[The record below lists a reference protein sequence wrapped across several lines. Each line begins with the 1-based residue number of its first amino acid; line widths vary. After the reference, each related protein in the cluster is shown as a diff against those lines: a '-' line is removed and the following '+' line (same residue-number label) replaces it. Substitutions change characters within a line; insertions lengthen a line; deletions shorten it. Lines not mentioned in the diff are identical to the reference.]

1 MIDNKCVLCGK
12 TEFEHFETIV
22 DKMYTIVYEMC
33 TNCGLVRQWP
43 RLSDM
48 ESEWYNNNNYR
59 ETRSAHSIEDYEKLR
74 AESQLLLLMMEI
86 YPPDAILDFGC
97 SSGALLS
104 RLKWYWS
111 SATTAGVEPIKK
123 MAAMAKAKGH
133 FIVEDPWAIDP
144 RMKFDL
150 ITASHVLEHL
160 PYPSQTLYI
169 LKNFSKP
176 TSRLFVE
183 VPNLIEDIA
192 LEKVH
197 LHAFTED
204 TLVALLD
211 STGWETI
218 WLKKHGMP
226 KHRKLHSYL
235 SVLAK
240 PKNEFYIK
248 RLPTPKGVRQARQLG
263 KLKRLWAIAT
273 SGHENDVDSAYGD
286 VVS

>member
-1 MIDNKCVLCGK
+1 MINKECVLCGES
-12 TEFEHFETIV
+12 EFEHFETIV

-33 TNCGLVRQWP
+33 TLCGLVRQWP

-59 ETRSAHSIEDYEKLR
+59 EARTTISIEAYEKLR
-74 AESQLLLLMMEI
+74 AESQLNLLRDEI
-86 YPPDAILDFGC
+86 GPPGSILDFGC

-104 RLKWYWS
+104 RLKGYWS
-111 SATTAGVEPIKK
+111 STETAGIEPIRK
-123 MAAMAKAKGH
+123 MAAVAMKKGH
-133 FIVEDPWAIDP
+133 DVVHNAWDLDA
-144 RMKFDL
+144 RRKFDL

-160 PYPSQTLYI
+160 PYPSQALYV
-169 LKNFSKP
+169 LKNFCRP
-176 TSRLFVE
+176 EGRLFVE
-183 VPNLIEDIA
+183 VPNMIDDIA

-211 STGWETI
+211 RTGWETV
-218 WLKKHGMP
+218 WLKKHGAP

-235 SVLAK
+235 SVLAR
-240 PKNEFYIK
+240 PKTDYYIK
-248 RLPTPKGVRQARQLG
+248 RLPTPGGVKRARRLG

-273 SGHENDVDSAYGD
+273 HGRENDVDSAYGD